1 VRKQGDIIVVRFGE
15 HRLLDERA
23 VERLGDELYSVADR
37 ADCQK
42 LLLNFASV
50 EGITSMM
57 LGKLVMIQKKMNAK
71 GGKLKLCDLAP
82 EVQEVFAATKL
93 NQIFDILESEGEGVA
108 AFA

>member
-1 VRKQGDIIVVRFGE
+1 
-15 HRLLDERA
+15 
-23 VERLGDELYSVADR
+23 
-37 ADCQK
+37 
-42 LLLNFASV
+42 
-50 EGITSMM
+50 MM